1 MRTSEPAISEPVK
14 KILGFYEADSVGVRT
29 NLARLLMHGELGGS
43 GKLLILPVDQGFEH
57 GPARSFAGNPAA
69 YDPAYHY
76 ELAIAAGLSALAA
89 PLGLLEDAAGRH
101 IYEVPTILK
110 MNSSNSLASEPAQ
123 AVTASVEDALRLG
136 CVAIGYTIYPSA
148 DGQFAMFEE
157 LRELTREAKA
167 FGLAVVVWA
176 YPRGGILKKQDETA
190 LDIVAYAAHMACLL
204 GANIVKVKPPT
215 AHLALPVA
223 KTQYE
228 KHKVRMDSLQ
238 ARVAHVVEAC
248 FAGRRLVVFSG
259 GDAKDDV
266 ALYNEVRELRKGGA
280 SGSIIGRNAFQRPK
294 AEAMRLLA
302 DIIKIYKEAA

>member
-1 MRTSEPAISEPVK
+1 MRTSEPIISEPVK
-14 KILGFYEADSVGVRT
+14 NILNFYEADSIGVRT

-76 ELAIAAGLSALAA
+76 ELAIDAGLNALAA
-89 PLGLLEDAAGRH
+89 PLGLLESAAGRH

-136 CVAIGYTIYPSA
+136 CVAIGYTIYPGA

-176 YPRGGILKKQDETA
+176 YPRGGILQKKDETA

-215 AHLALPVA
+215 AHLALSAA

-238 ARVAHVVEAC
+238 ARVAHVMDAC
-248 FAGRRLVVFSG
+248 FKGRRLVVFSG
-259 GDAKDDV
+259 GDAKDDA
-266 ALYNEVRELRKGGA
+266 ALYDEVRELRKGGA
-280 SGSIIGRNAFQRPK
+280 SGSIIGRNAFQRSKP
-294 AEAMRLLA
+294 EAMRLLA

>member
-1 MRTSEPAISEPVK
+1 MRISDQVRT
-14 KILGFYEADSVGVRT
+14 ILGFYEADSIGVRT

-57 GPARSFAGNPAA
+57 GPARSFASNRAA

-76 ELAIAAGLSALAA
+76 ELAIEAGLSALAA
-89 PLGLLEDAAGRH
+89 PLGLLESAAGRH

-110 MNSSNSLASEPAQ
+110 VNSSNSLASTPDQ

-136 CVAIGYTIYPSA
+136 CAAIGYTIYPGASN
-148 DGQFAMFEE
+148 QFAMIEE
-157 LRELTREAKA
+157 LRELTREAKS

-176 YPRGGILKKQDETA
+176 YPRGGNLVKEDETA

-215 AHLALPVA
+215 DHLSLPSA
-223 KTQYE
+223 KAQYE
-228 KHKVRMDSLQ
+228 KHEVPRASLRM
-238 ARVAHVVEAC
+238 RVEHIMEAC
-248 FAGRRLVVFSG
+248 FNKRRLVVFSG
-259 GDAKDDV
+259 GDAKDDK
-266 ALYNEVRELRKGGA
+266 ALYKEVRELRDGGA

-294 AEAMRLLA
+294 AEAMKLLA
-302 DIIKIYKEAA
+302 TIIKIYKGET